1 MRHTTDQIRNLALV
15 GHQGSGK
22 TTLAEAILHAGG
34 AWGTSG
40 GGAARRRGR
49 VASGDTASDYH
60 PEEIERQMSVY
71 TSLVHA
77 PWKGAKLNVLD
88 TPGYPDFAGEV
99 LAALRAAD
107 AAVFV
112 MNGAEGVQVG
122 TEAAW
127 HYAEDTATPAMFVI
141 NHLDREESS
150 FRDLVAQIEDRF
162 GRGAAVVQIAA
173 GQGTRSIIDVLLMKQ
188 LRFPKERDGAFE
200 EMEIEAPFRE
210 EADALHN
217 ALVEAIAE
225 NDEGLMERFFEQ
237 GTLTEDEMRQ
247 GLAAA
252 MVRRQLFPVFVASA
266 EEHIGVTRLMDF
278 VVNVF
283 PSPGA
288 MPGVPLATESGEP
301 LGTFQHAE
309 DGAAAAFV
317 FRTMAEAHVGEF
329 SYLRVITGTLAPGLD
344 LENAQTGASE
354 RLGQLYA
361 MNGHEREPVEALV
374 AGDLGAVV
382 KLKNTHTNNTLRQK
396 GSALVA
402 DGIHFPA
409 PRHTVA
415 VRASKLG
422 EEDRLANGLHAL
434 HEEDPS
440 LVVAQDPHLGQT
452 LLGGQGEL
460 HLDLARQRLHD
471 RFRVDVEFE
480 RPRVSYRETIQ
491 GQARTSYRHKKQ
503 TGGAGQFADLS
514 ILVEPLVAGV
524 PFAPSA
530 DIHPRSA
537 TEVTLPWGATAEFVD
552 AIVGG
557 IIDMR
562 RFFGAIQKGITEAMQ
577 RGPIAGYPVGDVRV
591 VVFDGGMHAVDSNE
605 NAFKTAARMAFREA
619 FRKATPVLL
628 EPVHHVEVT
637 VPGSHTGDVMGDL
650 NTRRGRIQGVEVE
663 GFFQKIA
670 ASVPESEL
678 YRYATSLRSLT
689 QGRGLHRS
697 RFDHYDAMPRQAQEK
712 LVQEATHAHDDDD

>member
-1 MRHTTDQIRNLALV
+1 MRYTTDQIRNLALV

-22 TTLAEAILHAGG
+22 TTLAEAMLHAGSG
-34 AWGTSG
+34 HKRGTIAG
-40 GGAARRRGR
+40 
-49 VASGDTASDYH
+49 GDTVSDYH

-71 TSLVHA
+71 TTLLHA

-127 HYAEDTATPAMFVI
+127 AYAAQTETPAMFVV
-141 NHLDREESS
+141 NHLDREEASY
-150 FRDLVAQIEDRF
+150 RDLVDQIQDRF
-162 GRGAAVVQIAA
+162 GRGATVVQIAA

-188 LRFPKERDGAFE
+188 LRFDATADGAFTE
-200 EMEIEAPFRE
+200 HEIDAAFKD

-225 NDEGLMERFFEQ
+225 NDEGLMDLYFEK
-237 GTLTEDEMRQ
+237 GTLTEDEMRK

-266 EEHIGVTRLMDF
+266 EQNIGVTRLMDF

-283 PSPGA
+283 PSPDK
-288 MPGVPLATESGEP
+288 MPGVPLDG
-301 LGTFQHAE
+301 GGVQHAE
-309 DGAAAAFV
+309 DGAPAAFV
-317 FRTMAEAHVGEF
+317 WRTMAEAHVGEF
-329 SYLRVITGTLAPGLD
+329 SYLRVLTGTLTTGQD
-344 LENAQTGASE
+344 LENAQTGVTE
-354 RLGQLYA
+354 RLGQLVSL
-361 MNGHEREPVEALV
+361 NGREREAVEALP

-396 GSALVA
+396 GSPLVA

-409 PRHTVA
+409 PRHVVA
-415 VRASKLG
+415 VRASKQG
-422 EEDRLANGLHAL
+422 EEDRLAQGLHAI

-440 LVVAQDPHLGQT
+440 LVVTQDPHLGQT

-460 HLDLARQRLHD
+460 HLELAKQRLHD
-471 RFRVDVEFE
+471 RFRVEVDFD
-480 RPRVSYRETIQ
+480 RPRVSYRETVQ

-514 ILVEPLVAGV
+514 ILVEPLVEGV
-524 PFAPSA
+524 AFAPPEGITA
-530 DIHPRSA
+530 RGT
-537 TEVTLPWGATAEFVD
+537 TETTLPWGARIEFVD

-557 IIDMR
+557 VIDMR

-577 RGPIAGYPVGDVRV
+577 RGPVAGYPVGDVRV

-605 NAFKTAARMAFREA
+605 NAFKTAARMAFRDA
-619 FRKATPVLL
+619 FRTAHPVLL
-628 EPVHHVEVT
+628 EPVHAVEIT
-637 VPGSHTGDVMGDL
+637 VPESHTGDVMGDL
-650 NTRRGRIQGVEVE
+650 NTRRGRIQGIEADGV
-663 GFFQKIA
+663 FQKIH

-697 RFDHYDAMPRQAQEK
+697 HFDHYDTMPRSVQEK
-712 LVQEATHAHDDDD
+712 LTAEAVHDDDE